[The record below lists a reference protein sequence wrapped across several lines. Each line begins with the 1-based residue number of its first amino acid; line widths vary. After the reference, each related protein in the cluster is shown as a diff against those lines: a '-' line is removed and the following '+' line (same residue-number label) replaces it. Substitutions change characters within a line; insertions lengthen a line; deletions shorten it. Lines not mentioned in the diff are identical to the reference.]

1 MASSDY
7 LGVSWHKASRKWAA
21 QVRNGKEIE
30 YLGLFDSERKA
41 AKAYDDR
48 ARALG
53 HGKLNWVDPNDC
65 PIR

>member
-1 MASSDY
+1 M
-7 LGVSWHKASRKWAA
+7 
-21 QVRNGKEIE
+21 RNGKEIE